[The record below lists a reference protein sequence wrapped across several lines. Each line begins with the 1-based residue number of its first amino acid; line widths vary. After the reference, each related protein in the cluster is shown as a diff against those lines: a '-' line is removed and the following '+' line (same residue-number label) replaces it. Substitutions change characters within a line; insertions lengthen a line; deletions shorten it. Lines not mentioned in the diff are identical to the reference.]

1 MQHGSGYGLDFY
13 CPTEEYE
20 KSVSFIFYTAGWTEG
35 EKALPLSI
43 PKFARKSLSVKTK
56 SDLILFAMYEKPRY
70 LYLLGFY
77 PSSSNCL
84 LDSVQNVFTFLEQFQ
99 KRRKLLIRLH
109 PQQKYGVRYGWNI
122 HERIKEYYGECNFDD
137 FSKTFNQRLSE
148 SMILLS
154 DNIGTT
160 FLEAMLINKPTVIFL
175 SKKIYRF
182 RTEAQSYFDSL
193 EKVNILHYSPNSAAR
208 HLNNVYDDVDSWW
221 QSRELQEKRRAFVDR
236 YARCE
241 QNWMQEWVGEFN
253 MILNN

>member
-1 MQHGSGYGLDFY
+1 M
-13 CPTEEYE
+13 
-20 KSVSFIFYTAGWTEG
+20 
-35 EKALPLSI
+35 
-43 PKFARKSLSVKTK
+43 
-56 SDLILFAMYEKPRY
+56 
-70 LYLLGFY
+70 
-77 PSSSNCL
+77 
-84 LDSVQNVFTFLEQFQ
+84 
-99 KRRKLLIRLH
+99 
-109 PQQKYGVRYGWNI
+109 
-122 HERIKEYYGECNFDD
+122 
-137 FSKTFNQRLSE
+137 
-148 SMILLS
+148 
-154 DNIGTT
+154 
-160 FLEAMLINKPTVIFL
+160 